1 MRIAVATAQV
11 PFIAGGAEIM
21 TDGLCSALQRA
32 GHKVERVT
40 MPFRFGPASRV
51 LQNMDAWEAEDFDRF
66 DCGQIDQ
73 LIALKFPAFYAK
85 HHSKRVWLMHQHRS
99 CYELWNTPNGDSA
112 SNPESVRLRE
122 QIMSRDT
129 ATLRESHKVF
139 TISQTVSDRL
149 MRFNNVAST
158 PLLQPPAHAEL
169 YECGSYLPYIFVPS
183 RLETLKRQHLLIEA
197 MAHVDRP
204 VFAVIAGEGGQRPAL
219 DRLVAELGLGD
230 RVLFLGRLS
239 DEQMRKWYANS
250 LAVFFGPLDEDYGFI
265 TLEAMLSA
273 KAVITCKDSG
283 GPLYF
288 VRDGQSGVISDP
300 KPEAI
305 AAHINRLNAHRAL
318 ARDMGQTGRD
328 FYRHLNISWDHVVA
342 TLLAD

>member
-21 TDGLCSALQRA
+21 TEGLCSALQRA
-32 GHKVERVT
+32 GHKVEKVM

-51 LQNMDAWEAEDFDRF
+51 LQSMDAWESEDFDRF
-66 DCGQIDQ
+66 DCGHIDQ

-99 CYELWNTPNGDSA
+99 CYELWDTPNGDSS
-112 SNPESVRLRE
+112 SNSESVHLRE

-129 ATLRESHKVF
+129 ATLREARKIF

-149 MRFNNVAST
+149 MRFNKLAST
-158 PLLQPPAHAEL
+158 PLLQPPAHADL
-169 YECGSYLPYIFVPS
+169 YQCGQYFPYVFVPS
-183 RLETLKRQHLLIEA
+183 RLETLKRQHLLIQA
-197 MAHVDRP
+197 LAHVDRP
-204 VFAVIAGEGGQRPAL
+204 VFAAIAGEGGQRPAL
-219 DRLVAELGLGD
+219 NKLVEKLGLGD

-239 DEQMRKWYANS
+239 DEQMRKWYANA

-265 TLEAMLSA
+265 TLEAMLSG

-283 GPLYF
+283 GPLHF

-300 KPEAI
+300 QPEAI
-305 AAHINRLNAHRAL
+305 AAQVNRMNAHRTL
-318 ARDMGQTGRD
+318 ARDMGQYGRD
-328 FYRHLNISWDHVVA
+328 LYRQLNISWDHVLE